1 MIIHLAAT
9 FAFSCDM
16 SAAPGAPG
24 MAPGAAPSG
33 AVGVGAVRSGPPRG
47 MPAAA
52 AAAAAAC
59 LFMSSS
65 FRASTFRFVA
75 SSIAASCT
83 HEQAARVGATRR
95 HCQCGCNR
103 AACQGCAVVRMP
115 SLPPQDTNTGVLQSW
130 EVFTLVHIK
139 YEPRCIRRR
148 PFWPRQSCRA
158 RVASCRNQCGPWPAN
173 AERERR
179 SVLHKHPNQPSA
191 VIHTEPRN
199 AVSARTAAK
208 TSKQPTHTNTNP
220 VRVHCIRLHVQP
232 HNMRTCARAHART
245 AHPAQGQAP
254 HLVLGETTSTRAK
267 PFRCI
272 AIQVLLRTMG
282 VGVRVSHETVTVK
295 RARAGA

>member
-130 EVFTLVHIK
+130 KFSHSFTSSMNHAASGGDHFGHGRAVEHVLPRAATNVGHGRRMRNGSAGAYCTSTQTNHLQSFTLSHEMQCLPGQLQK
-139 YEPRCIRRR
+139 
-148 PFWPRQSCRA
+148 Q
-158 RVASCRNQCGPWPAN
+158 ASTR
-173 AERERR
+173 
-179 SVLHKHPNQPSA
+179 
-191 VIHTEPRN
+191 HTPIPTLC
-199 AVSARTAAK
+199 ASTAFGCTYSRT
-208 TSKQPTHTNTNP
+208 
-220 VRVHCIRLHVQP
+220 
-232 HNMRTCARAHART
+232 TCARAHA
-245 AHPAQGQAP
+245 H
-254 HLVLGETTSTRAK
+254 TRAQHTLHK
-267 PFRCI
+267 DRH
-272 AIQVLLRTMG
+272 RTW
-282 VGVRVSHETVTVK
+282 SW
-295 RARAGA
+295 ARPPPPGRSRFAASPSKSS